1 MHRFANPNRFLRL
14 AAAIVPWSGAAT
26 ALLFVA
32 GLLYALVLSPPD
44 YQQSETVRI
53 MYVHVPAAWMAMGA
67 YTFLALAS
75 AVAIVW
81 KHPLADLSAKACAP
95 IGAGFT
101 AIALVTGPLWG
112 QPTWGQRWDPEE
124 RRGG

>member
-1 MHRFANPNRFLRL
+1 MHRFANPVLCLRL
-14 AAAIVPWSGAAT
+14 AAVIVPWSGAAT
-26 ALLFVA
+26 VLLFAA
-32 GLLYALVLSPPD
+32 GLVYALILSPPD

-67 YTFLALAS
+67 YAFLALAS

-101 AIALVTGPLWG
+101 AIALDRKST
-112 QPTWGQRWDPEE
+112 R
-124 RRGG
+124 